1 MGEESV
7 VDHQHDPSPA
17 TEVVA
22 TPVAEATPG
31 SAARRNGERPLLEVA
46 DLSKAFPGVQALSGV
61 SLSLYPG
68 EILALVGENGAG
80 KSTLIKILTG
90 LYQADSGSIRIAGE
104 PAAAQ
109 SPQDAIARGI
119 AVVPQERNLIPRFSV
134 GENLF
139 LDAPPRTRGII
150 DYDKV
155 HEDAQRWLELLELD
169 VDPRTPVT
177 RLSVAQMQLVEI
189 ARALSHEGRILL
201 LDEPTASITPHE
213 TTTLFRVL
221 RRLRDRGVGMVFVSH
236 KLEEVFELCDHITVL
251 RDGRNAGP
259 QRPTSELTRDD
270 VITLMVGRESTA
282 RELPPRHSE
291 KTGTALELRGVT
303 TAWGARDIDLKVGYG
318 EIVGLYGLV
327 GAGRTELAR
336 AIIGADEIVAGEV
349 LVAGQPARIGSV
361 AEALGRYRIGYV
373 SEDRKDEGLILIHS
387 VLKNV
392 TVTVWRRLQNAAGWI
407 TGAAE
412 KAQAAP
418 MVERLEIKAPS
429 LATVVS
435 SLSGGN
441 QQKVSLAKW
450 LTAGVDVL
458 IIDEPTVGIDVRTK
472 GNLHEL
478 IWELAGQGL
487 AVVLISSDMPEMV
500 HLADRIVVMRDG
512 RIVGELDNSRVYDEA
527 SQRIMGFIQSVNGK
541 PAGGKPADGQPHR

>member
-1 MGEESV
+1 MDEENV
-7 VDHQHDPSPA
+7 VAHHQDPSLA

-22 TPVAEATPG
+22 ASAAEAPPG
-31 SAARRNGERPLLEVA
+31 SAARRHGEHPLLEVH
-46 DLSKAFPGVQALSGV
+46 DLSKAFPGVQALNGV

-90 LYQADSGSIRIAGE
+90 LYQADSGSIHIAGE

-139 LDAPPRTRGII
+139 LDAPPRARSII

-169 VDPRTPVT
+169 VDPRTPVA

-221 RRLRDRGVGMVFVSH
+221 RRLRDHGVGMVFVSH
-236 KLEEVFELCDHITVL
+236 KLEEVFDLCDHITVL
-251 RDGRNAGP
+251 RDGKNAGP

-270 VITLMVGRESTA
+270 VITLMVGRESIA
-282 RELPPRHSE
+282 RELPPRTSE
-291 KTGTALELRGVT
+291 KSGTALELRGVA

-349 LVAGQPARIGSV
+349 LVAGQPARISSV

-387 VLKNV
+387 VVKNV
-392 TVTVWRRLQNAAGWI
+392 TVTVWSRLQNAAGWI
-407 TGAAE
+407 TGASERASAE
-412 KAQAAP
+412 P

-429 LATVVS
+429 LSTVVS

-487 AVVLISSDMPEMV
+487 AVLLISSDMPEMV

-527 SQRIMGFIQSVNGK
+527 SQRIMGFIQSVNGAHDDSK
-541 PAGGKPADGQPHR
+541 QRQEV